1 MRGRLAI
8 APQSALNQSVQLALR
23 FARYRGASWNP
34 TKAMKIL
41 LVEDDRLLSQQIA
54 QALRDQNFA
63 VDVAMDGEDGRH
75 LGETEAYD
83 VAILDLGLPKVP
95 GPAVLRAWRQAGRQ
109 LPVLILTAR
118 DGWSDK
124 VDGFKAGADDYLT
137 KPFRVEELI
146 MRLRA
151 LVRRFAGHA
160 APRIVCGALAFD
172 AQTGV
177 FERDGLPLKLT
188 ALEWRVLECLML
200 HKGALVE
207 RAALTDKVYEGDV
220 GTDSNSLEVIIAR
233 LRRKIGRDAI
243 ETSRGRGY
251 MLVERPA

>member
-1 MRGRLAI
+1 
-8 APQSALNQSVQLALR
+8 
-23 FARYRGASWNP
+23 
-34 TKAMKIL
+34 MKVL
-41 LVEDDRLLSQQIA
+41 LVEDDRLLAQEIA
-54 QALRDQNFA
+54 HALRQENFA
-63 VDVAMDGEDGRH
+63 VDIAANGEDGQH

-83 VAILDLGLPKVP
+83 AAVLDLGLPKVP
-95 GPAVLRAWRQAGRQ
+95 GSAVLRAWRKAGRR

-118 DGWSDK
+118 DGWSEK
-124 VDGFKAGADDYLT
+124 VEGFKAGADDYLT

-151 LVRRFAGHA
+151 LVRRSAGHA

-172 AQTGV
+172 AQTGA
-177 FERDGLPLKLT
+177 FELDGLPVKLT

-207 RAALTDKVYEGDV
+207 RAALADTVYEGDV

-243 ETSRGRGY
+243 ETARGRGY
-251 MLVERPA
+251 TLVGRGA